1 MKSTPHLLIEIVSNY
16 FKVPVSDV
24 LSPCRKGEYIRAR
37 QISMYFIR
45 EKFKVSLAET
55 GSYFNGKDNRN
66 KDHSTIIYACRS
78 VNNQIETNPKY
89 KKDIELLSLLLEDCI
104 ILNDEPIKTDENLR
118 YQNQRVK
125 DQNVNLRTSLSL
137 LLGENKILKTKVLS
151 MSSEIYTLKSKLK
164 EVLRKSESIKTP
176 AEPIKPFKET
186 EKAES
191 KYSHVPA
198 RSHEYKPYLSHIF

>member
-104 ILNDEPIKTDENLR
+104 ILNDEPLKTDENLR

-137 LLGENKILKTKVLS
+137 LLGENKILKAEILS
-151 MSSEIYTLKSKLK
+151 LRSKLAAK
-164 EVLRKSESIKTP
+164 EAVKPVKIIESTP
-176 AEPIKPFKET
+176 EPAKPVKPI